1 MAAFGQFRGH
11 IGLLP
16 LLSFVIVSAAGCGS
30 SSGARTAAYGTT
42 ASPSPT
48 AQRTI
53 RLPDSFADYT
63 RLTSADAQRVI
74 QDIRKVQAQQN
85 PVFAAKMRIAVF
97 QRHGEAHQ
105 RIAFIGLAAGDH
117 PTIAQELRRN
127 PPSAEVDSALAAMP
141 LSGPKDYP
149 AGPLGGTLRCAPGS
163 RGGAGCAWADGST
176 VGVVAG
182 SAPSADELAR
192 TTLALRNAAER

>member
-1 MAAFGQFRGH
+1 M
-11 IGLLP
+11 LLVGV
-16 LLSFVIVSAAGCGS
+16 LALIAGVTACGS
-30 SSGARTAAYGTT
+30 SPGARMEAYGTT
-42 ASPSPT
+42 STASPT

-53 RLPDSFADYT
+53 RVPDSFADYT

-74 QDIRKVQAQQN
+74 QDIRKAQAQQN
-85 PVFAAKMRIAVF
+85 PVFAAKMKIAVF
-97 QRHGEAHQ
+97 QRHGDAHQ

-117 PTIAQELRRN
+117 PTIAQELRSN

-149 AGPLGGTLRCAPGS
+149 TGPLGGALRCAPGS

-176 VGVVAG
+176 VGVVA
-182 SAPSADELAR
+182 SSVPSADELAR

>member
-1 MAAFGQFRGH
+1 MAVFGQFRGH
-11 IGLLP
+11 VGVFAV
-16 LLSFVIVSAAGCGS
+16 LSFVVGVAGCGS
-30 SSGARTAAYGTT
+30 SSGARTAAYGGT
-42 ASPSPT
+42 AGPSPAGT
-48 AQRTI
+48 QRTI
-53 RLPDSFADYT
+53 KVPDSFAEYT
-63 RLTSADAQRVI
+63 RVTSADAERVI
-74 QDIRKVQAQQN
+74 QDIRKAQAQQN
-85 PVFAAKMRIAVF
+85 PVFAAKMKIAVF
-97 QRHGEAHQ
+97 QRHGDAHQ

-127 PPSAEVDSALAAMP
+127 PPKTEVDSALAAMP

-149 AGPLGGTLRCAPGS
+149 AGPLGGALRCAPGS

>member
-1 MAAFGQFRGH
+1 M
-11 IGLLP
+11 
-16 LLSFVIVSAAGCGS
+16 
-30 SSGARTAAYGTT
+30 AAYGTT
-42 ASPSPT
+42 SSPSPSAG

-53 RLPDSFADYT
+53 RIPDSFGDYT
-63 RLTSADAQRVI
+63 RMTGADAQGVI
-74 QDIRKVQAQQN
+74 EAIRKAQAQQN
-85 PVFAAKMRIAVF
+85 PVFAAKMKIAVYE
-97 QRHGEAHQ
+97 RHGNAQQ

-117 PTIAQELRRN
+117 PTIAQELRSN

-141 LSGPKDYP
+141 LTGPKDYP
-149 AGPLGGTLRCAPGS
+149 AGHLGGTLRCAAGS
-163 RGGAGCAWADGST
+163 HGGAGCAWGDGST